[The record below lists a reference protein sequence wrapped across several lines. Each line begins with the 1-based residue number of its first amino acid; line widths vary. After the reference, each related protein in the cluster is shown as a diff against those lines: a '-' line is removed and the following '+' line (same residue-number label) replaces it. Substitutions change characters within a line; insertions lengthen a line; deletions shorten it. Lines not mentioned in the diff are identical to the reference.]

1 MDREMDIVGA
11 DSSPPQRTL
20 HKTPDSKGPAPCSSP
35 ESVADLGSG
44 GMAQPLPEEDTPAED
59 SRSDEG
65 EDFLVH
71 SSPVRRRPL
80 PANVK
85 DTSSPAGDGPSAS
98 AHTHLRISHAKLRR
112 LPGPTVEL
120 DSDGEEISSDCGF
133 SIPGTSQEIPMSSTA
148 GSYLDLVGT
157 LPSAV
162 GDFLDMI
169 DANDP
174 FFND

>member
-1 MDREMDIVGA
+1 MDREMNTVRA
-11 DSSPPQRTL
+11 DSSPPQPTL
-20 HKTPDSKGPAPCSSP
+20 PKMPHSKGPAPCSLP
-35 ESVADLGSG
+35 ESVANLGSG
-44 GMAQPLPEEDTPAED
+44 GMAQLLPEEDIPAED
-59 SRSDEG
+59 PMSDED
-65 EDFLVH
+65 EDFLVQP
-71 SSPVRRRPL
+71 SPVRRRPL
-80 PANVK
+80 PANVE

-98 AHTHLRISHAKLRR
+98 SHAHLRISHAKLRS

-120 DSDGEEISSDCGF
+120 DSDGEEISSDGGF

-169 DANDP
+169 DANNA